1 MSITVIINKERE
13 SKVIR
18 TVVPTKVINF
28 FKAKAA
34 FDKFMT
40 SERTT
45 MTEEEKVKAF
55 KYANYLEKK
64 LKYERLFYKNEVLGN
79 QVEEAKKSAEDA
91 EIKAMNAAFEKIEL
105 FGLQSVCDE
114 DMQHANELIDKATE
128 LIKQFE
134 DNRLELL
141 TAQQEMFDA
150 KNELYNLNW
159 CLELLNL
166 KNYKVSFVFTYDN
179 WLIHF
184 WLEHY
189 AKVNKRQGFHENVQI
204 NV

>member
-1 MSITVIINKERE
+1 MSMTVIINKERE
-13 SKVIR
+13 SKVIK
-18 TVVPTKVINF
+18 TIVPTKVINF

-40 SERTT
+40 PERIT

-55 KYANYLEKK
+55 KYASYMEKK
-64 LKYERLFYKNEVLGN
+64 LNYERLSYNDEVLGN
-79 QVEEAKKSAEDA
+79 QVEEAQKLAEDA

-134 DNRLELL
+134 DNRLKVL
-141 TAQQEMFDA
+141 TAQQERFEA
-150 KNELYNLNW
+150 KNELYNLN
-159 CLELLNL
+159 
-166 KNYKVSFVFTYDN
+166 
-179 WLIHF
+179 
-184 WLEHY
+184 
-189 AKVNKRQGFHENVQI
+189 
-204 NV
+204 

>member
-40 SERTT
+40 PERATT
-45 MTEEEKVKAF
+45 TEEEKVKAF

-79 QVEEAKKSAEDA
+79 QVEEAQKSAEDA

-159 CLELLNL
+159 CEA
-166 KNYKVSFVFTYDN
+166 S
-179 WLIHF
+179 
-184 WLEHY
+184 
-189 AKVNKRQGFHENVQI
+189 
-204 NV
+204 